1 MKKES
6 KRTKPKKQQDTQAD
20 RQDKTEQQDK
30 QIRVG
35 PQSQLEVRDK
45 EQRKE
50 VGSKKKKLASQNACR
65 QRPDLPER
73 KQCEERNPFES
84 STNAKLGSA
93 LTVRKRTYL
102 NGYGRKT
109 WHLRLYL

>member
-1 MKKES
+1 MVGKKKEKDKQPNQRNS
-6 KRTKPKKQQDTQAD
+6 KTHRQIAD

-50 VGSKKKKLASQNACR
+50 VSSKEIGLSKCLQAKARLA
-65 QRPDLPER
+65 
-73 KQCEERNPFES
+73 
-84 STNAKLGSA
+84 
-93 LTVRKRTYL
+93 
-102 NGYGRKT
+102 
-109 WHLRLYL
+109 

>member
-1 MKKES
+1 MVGKKKEKDKQPNQRNS
-6 KRTKPKKQQDTQAD
+6 KKHRQIAD

-50 VGSKKKKLASQNACR
+50 VSSKEIGLSKCLQAKARLA
-65 QRPDLPER
+65 
-73 KQCEERNPFES
+73 
-84 STNAKLGSA
+84 
-93 LTVRKRTYL
+93 
-102 NGYGRKT
+102 
-109 WHLRLYL
+109 

>member
-1 MKKES
+1 MNTLGNNSLLFKKKEKDKQPNQRNS
-6 KRTKPKKQQDTQAD
+6 KTHRQIAD

-50 VGSKKKKLASQNACR
+50 VSSKEIGLSKCLQAKARLA
-65 QRPDLPER
+65 
-73 KQCEERNPFES
+73 
-84 STNAKLGSA
+84 
-93 LTVRKRTYL
+93 
-102 NGYGRKT
+102 
-109 WHLRLYL
+109 

>member
-1 MKKES
+1 MNLDKKKEKDKQPNQRNS
-6 KRTKPKKQQDTQAD
+6 KTHRQIAD

-50 VGSKKKKLASQNACR
+50 VGSKEIGLSKCLQAKARLA
-65 QRPDLPER
+65 
-73 KQCEERNPFES
+73 
-84 STNAKLGSA
+84 
-93 LTVRKRTYL
+93 
-102 NGYGRKT
+102 
-109 WHLRLYL
+109 